1 MFLLTALAIGM
12 VATVVVGAG
21 QGPGGGTDRLT
32 TDLLKGLELRSIGPG
47 IATGRI
53 SDIAIDAKNPSVWY
67 IASSFGGLWKTT
79 NRGVTFNPIFDDG
92 GSFTL
97 CCVVIDPR
105 NSDTVWLGTGEHN
118 SQRSAHFGDG
128 IYKSIDAGKT
138 WKRMGLASSE
148 HIGRIAIDPRNTNV
162 VYVAAQGPLW
172 SSGGERGLYKTIDGG
187 ATWTAVLTISPDT
200 GITDVVLDT
209 RNPDIVIAAAYQ
221 RRRAVGQMIGGGPEG
236 GIFKSTNAGKTFTRL
251 TKGLPKDD
259 MGRVGLAIDGRKT
272 PATLLA
278 IVDAKRDE
286 SGFYRSDDL
295 GATWARIG
303 HMTPPAGRGGGG
315 GGGAATPAVPAGA
328 PAGAQAA
335 AAPAGV
341 AAAGGRAGAGRGAGA
356 AATPAGAPAAGAP
369 AAAPAGAQAAAA
381 PAGGGRAAAGA
392 QAAAAPAAG
401 QTAPARDDWYRNG
414 GAQYYHKLFVDPWR
428 PDTIYSIN
436 VSMERSTDGGKNWSQ
451 TGWESTG
458 VHVDHHVL
466 TFDPSDKRH
475 MLLGNDGGVYESY
488 DEGTTW
494 RFFTNLP
501 VSQYYRVSTD
511 NSKPFYRVCG
521 GTQDNWSH
529 CGPSRSLN
537 RWGIRTSDW
546 FIVAGGDGFQ
556 SRNDPEDPNTVY
568 ASSQDGGVSRYDVST
583 GVSKG
588 IRPPQSRGAG
598 RGGGGGDD
606 AMPSGLPQAG
616 QPGAAAA
623 GGQPPPA
630 GQPGAAAAGGAQ
642 AGGAQAAGRGQ
653 AAAQAPAG
661 GRGQAGGRAGAGGA
675 GAGDRAN
682 WDAPYII
689 SPHSAKR
696 LYWASNK
703 LYRTDDRGDTWTAV
717 SGDLSRNL
725 NRDEIPIMG
734 KLWPTDSIARNTS
747 TTALSNIVSLD
758 ESPLFEGLIYAGT
771 DDGLVQAT
779 EDGGKNWRKVEQ
791 FPGVPQWTYVSDVF
805 ASPRDAN
812 VVFVTLNNWQR
823 GDYKPYVVRSS
834 DRGRT
839 WTNITGDIPDRHDV
853 WSIIQDHVNGDLLFA
868 GTEFGL
874 FVTVDGGRH
883 WAQMKG
889 GLPVIQ
895 VRDMTVQRR
904 ENDLVLATFGR
915 GFYILD
921 DYSALRGLS
930 AKTLADD
937 ASLMPLRDA
946 YSYSQTGMAPA
957 GTAGIGSMSGNWTTP
972 NPPFGAVFTYNVSK
986 DMPADA
992 KLVLTI
998 TDDTGKQ
1005 VRRID
1010 LEKTAGLRR
1019 VVWNLRGDAAAAPA
1033 RPGDV
1038 ETTDGDGQQPPPPVA
1053 AGQTAGP
1060 AGGRGQAAGQAGGR
1074 GQAGGQAGAP
1084 GAAAQAPGGFGGGRG
1099 GGGAPLTAAG
1109 RYQAVLGKMVGD
1121 QVTAIGTPQSFFI
1134 VVIPQ

>member
-1 MFLLTALAIGM
+1 MRRLFLLTALAIGM
-12 VATVVVGAG
+12 VATVVVGAE
-21 QGPGGGTDRLT
+21 QAPGSGTDRLT
-32 TDLLKGLELRSIGPG
+32 TDLLKGIELRSIGPG

-53 SDIAIDAKNPSVWY
+53 SDIAIDEKNPSVWY

-97 CCVVIDPR
+97 CCVVIDPKDS
-105 NSDTVWLGTGEHN
+105 NIVWLGTGEHN

-162 VYVAAQGPLW
+162 VYVASQGPLW
-172 SSGGERGLYKTIDGG
+172 SAGGERGLYKTTDGG
-187 ATWTAVLTISPDT
+187 ATWTAILTISPDT

-209 RNPDIVIAAAYQ
+209 KNPDIVFAAAYQ

-236 GIFKSTNAGKTFTRL
+236 GIFKSTNAGKTFAKL
-251 TKGLPKDD
+251 TKGLPKGD
-259 MGRVGLAIDGRKT
+259 MGRVSLAIDGRKK
-272 PATLLA
+272 PATLFA

-315 GGGAATPAVPAGA
+315 AGVPGAQAAATPAGTAVPAGA
-328 PAGAQAA
+328 AA
-335 AAPAGV
+335 AGV
-341 AAAGGRAGAGRGAGA
+341 AGGRAGAGRGAAGA
-356 AATPAGAPAAGAP
+356 TATPAGAPAPAAP
-369 AAAPAGAQAAAA
+369 AAAVPAGAQAAAAAPAAAA
-381 PAGGGRAAAGA
+381 PAGGGRAGAAA
-392 QAAAAPAAG
+392 QAAATPAAG
-401 QTAPARDDWYRNG
+401 QAAPARDDWYRNG

-436 VSMERSTDGGKNWSQ
+436 VNMERSTDGGKNWSQ
-451 TGWESTG
+451 TGWERTG

-466 TFDPSDKRH
+466 TFDPTDKRH

-488 DEGTTW
+488 DEGATW

-501 VSQYYRVSTD
+501 VTQYYRVSTD

-537 RWGIRTSDW
+537 SWGIRTSDW

-556 SRNDPEDPNTVY
+556 SRNDPEDPNTIY
-568 ASSQDGGVSRYDVST
+568 ASSQEGGVSRYDVST
-583 GVSKG
+583 GVSKP
-588 IRPPQSRGAG
+588 IRPPQSRGSG
-598 RGGGGGDD
+598 RGGSGGGDD
-606 AMPSGLPQAG
+606 AM
-616 QPGAAAA
+616 A
-623 GGQPPPA
+623 GGQPPVVQPPA
-630 GQPGAAAAGGAQ
+630 GQPGAGGAQ
-642 AGGAQAAGRGQ
+642 GAG
-653 AAAQAPAG
+653 QAPAG
-661 GRGQAGGRAGAGGA
+661 GRGQGGGRGGA
-675 GAGDRAN
+675 AAGDRAN

-689 SPHSAKR
+689 SPHSSKR

-703 LYRTDDRGDTWTAV
+703 LYRSDDRGDTWTAV
-717 SGDLSRNL
+717 SGDLSRSL

-734 KLWPTDSIARNTS
+734 KLWPADSIARNTS

-758 ESPLFEGLIYAGT
+758 ESPMLEGLIYAGT
-771 DDGLVQAT
+771 DDGLVQIT
-779 EDGGKNWRKVEQ
+779 DDGGKTWRKVEQ

-823 GDYKPYVVRSS
+823 GDYKPYVVKSS

-839 WTNITGDIPDRHDV
+839 WTNISGDLPDRHDV

-874 FVTVDGGRH
+874 FVTLDGGRH
-883 WAQMKG
+883 WAQFKAG
-889 GLPVIQ
+889 IPVIQ

-921 DYSALRGLS
+921 DYSALRDVS
-930 AKTLADD
+930 AAALAAD
-937 ASLMPLRDA
+937 AALFRLRDA
-946 YSYSQTGMAPA
+946 YSYSPTGMAPA

-998 TDDTGKQ
+998 SDDTGKQ

-1019 VVWNLRGDAAAAPA
+1019 VVWNLRGDATVTPV
-1033 RPGDV
+1033 RPGEEMPLLDD
-1038 ETTDGDGQQPPPPVA
+1038 EADRQTTQQTPPPIVGTVITGPVGP
-1053 AGQTAGP
+1053 GQT
-1060 AGGRGQAAGQAGGR
+1060 AGQAGGR

-1084 GAAAQAPGGFGGGRG
+1084 GAAAQAPGGVGGGRG
-1099 GGGAPLTAAG
+1099 GGAPLTSAG

-1121 QVTAIGTPQSFFI
+1121 QVTAIGAPQSFFI